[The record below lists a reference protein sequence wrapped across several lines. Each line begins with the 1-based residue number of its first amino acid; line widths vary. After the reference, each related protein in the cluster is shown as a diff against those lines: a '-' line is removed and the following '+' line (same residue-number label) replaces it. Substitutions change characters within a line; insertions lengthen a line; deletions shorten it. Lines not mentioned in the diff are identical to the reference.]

1 MQLRIAHMFDILRL
15 DLRLIPS
22 SNLIFTRSRNVS
34 SLGADFH
41 ILADMCWPFHKNV
54 INNLTPKIIICMRN
68 DAGNYIR
75 KQLNADLLIDSFAED
90 NYRGWK
96 SLAYK
101 NLSGQIIIIVT
112 HPSRADWRNPKSDP
126 SILVKRILENS

>member
-1 MQLRIAHMFDILRL
+1 
-15 DLRLIPS
+15 
-22 SNLIFTRSRNVS
+22 
-34 SLGADFH
+34 
-41 ILADMCWPFHKNV
+41 
-54 INNLTPKIIICMRN
+54 MRN